1 MRAGAQSMEILITG
15 GSGFIGSH
23 LTERLINEGHRV
35 IVIDNFLTGSRS
47 NLEHLLESE
56 RLVVFEHDSTE
67 PFEHLLSGYS
77 IDRVYNLASPASPKG
92 YGMYPIQTLR
102 VNAEGAYNA
111 LMVAYAHGAR
121 YVQASTSE
129 VYGDPEVHPQPESY
143 WGNVNSIGTRS
154 CYDEGKRYAE
164 SMVMEFWRQNG
175 VDARIARIFNT
186 YGPRS
191 MPTDGRV
198 VPNFCVQAL
207 AGSPITV
214 YGSGLQTRS
223 FCYVDDLVE
232 GLVRLMETDDIGGEV
247 VNLGNPS
254 EHTILQFAERIIEIT
269 GSKSEIVFEP
279 LPEDDPRQRK
289 PDIRKAQELLGW
301 KPTVELTEG
310 IEKTLSYFA
319 KAAKPLGVA

>member
-1 MRAGAQSMEILITG
+1 MEILVTG
-15 GSGFIGSH
+15 GAGFLGSH
-23 LTERLINEGHRV
+23 LTERLMNEGHKV
-35 IVIDNFLTGSRS
+35 VVIDNFITGTRHNLAHLSDS
-47 NLEHLLESE
+47 EKLEILEH
-56 RLVVFEHDSTE
+56 DCTE
-67 PFEHLLSGYS
+67 PFVNMLSEYS

-111 LMVAYAHGAR
+111 LTVAKSHGAR

-129 VYGDPEVHPQPESY
+129 VYGDPEIHPQPETY
-143 WGNVNSIGTRS
+143 WGNVNSIGPRS

-164 SMVMEFWRQNG
+164 SMVMEFWRQFG

-191 MPTDGRV
+191 MPTDGRI
-198 VPNFCVQAL
+198 VPTFCMQAL
-207 AGSPITV
+207 RGEPITV
-214 YGSGLQTRS
+214 YGSGLQTRA
-223 FCYVDDLVE
+223 FCFVDDLVE
-232 GLVRLMETDDIGGEV
+232 GLIRLAETGGIGGEV
-247 VNLGNPS
+247 INLGNPS
-254 EHTILQFAERIIEIT
+254 EHTILHFAKRIIEIT

-289 PDIRKAQELLGW
+289 PDIRKAQDLLGW

-310 IEKTLSYFA
+310 VERTLSYFA
-319 KAAKPLGVA
+319 KMTQPSGVAS

>member
-1 MRAGAQSMEILITG
+1 MNILVTG
-15 GSGFIGSH
+15 GAGFIGSH
-23 LTERLINEGHRV
+23 LVERLLLDGNRV
-35 IVIDNFLTGSRS
+35 VVIDNFLTGSLE
-47 NLEHLLESE
+47 NLSHLAVDTQLS
-56 RLVVFEHDSTE
+56 VIEHDCTE
-67 PFEHLLSGYS
+67 PFAHLLRDREV
-77 IDRVYNLASPASPKG
+77 DRVFNLASPASPKG
-92 YGMYPIQTLR
+92 YGMYPIETLR

-111 LMVAYAHGAR
+111 LMVAREHGAR

-129 VYGDPEVHPQPESY
+129 VYGDPEVHPQPEAY
-143 WGNVNSIGTRS
+143 WGNVNPIGTRS

-164 SMVMEFWRQNG
+164 SMVMEFWRQLG

-198 VPNFCVQAL
+198 VPNFCVQSL
-207 AGSPITV
+207 RGEPITV

-232 GLVRLMETDDIGGEV
+232 GLILLAEANDIGGEV

-269 GSKSEIVFEP
+269 GSASEIVYEP
-279 LPEDDPRQRK
+279 LPQDDPRQRK
-289 PDIRKAQELLGW
+289 PDISKAHELLGW

-310 IEKTLSYFA
+310 IEKTLAYFESVA
-319 KAAKPLGVA
+319 SPLRLVS